1 MPNHCI
7 DKVLAISQLMNIA
20 KYYNGDWNPNWKSL
34 MEPKYY
40 IYYNTR
46 SNIYGVANTC
56 STKYGNIYFRLYKD
70 AKAVMDNPNFRS
82 ILDAIYKRAV
92 GYETED
98 EVTTDEIV
106 GDRKKQRIVKTKKVY
121 PPDID
126 ACKYLLMIK
135 FGRDYSPKKF
145 ELEILEKKTA
155 ESVEFWQD
163 DK

>member
-1 MPNHCI
+1 MPRVDIFETWKKNNVLE
-7 DKVLAISQLMNIA
+7 DKLNLITNLVGKRSTQLMISQQLGISSKTFITLRDKHKEIRDAIA
-20 KYYNGDWNPNWKSL
+20 KGEDMLLNN
-34 MEPKYY
+34 
-40 IYYNTR
+40 
-46 SNIYGVANTC
+46 
-56 STKYGNIYFRLYKD
+56 
-70 AKAVMDNPNFRS
+70 
-82 ILDAIYKRAV
+82 ILDTIYKRAV

-98 EVTTDEIV
+98 EVTTYEIV

-155 ESVEFWQD
+155 ESVEFWPD

>member
-1 MPNHCI
+1 MSRVDIFETWKKNNVLE
-7 DKVLAISQLMNIA
+7 DKLNLITNLVGKRSTQLMISQQLGISSKTFITLRDKHKEIRDAIA
-20 KYYNGDWNPNWKSL
+20 KGEDMLLNN
-34 MEPKYY
+34 
-40 IYYNTR
+40 
-46 SNIYGVANTC
+46 
-56 STKYGNIYFRLYKD
+56 
-70 AKAVMDNPNFRS
+70 

-98 EVTTDEIV
+98 EVTTYEIV

-135 FGRDYSPKKF
+135 FGRDYSPRKF

-155 ESVEFWQD
+155 EAVELWPE

>member
-1 MPNHCI
+1 MPRVDIFETWKKNNVLE
-7 DKVLAISQLMNIA
+7 DKLNLITNLVGKRSTQLMISQQLGISSKTFITLRDKHKEIRDAIA
-20 KYYNGDWNPNWKSL
+20 KGEDMLLNN
-34 MEPKYY
+34 
-40 IYYNTR
+40 
-46 SNIYGVANTC
+46 
-56 STKYGNIYFRLYKD
+56 
-70 AKAVMDNPNFRS
+70 

-98 EVTTDEIV
+98 EVTTYEIV

-135 FGRDYSPKKF
+135 FGRDYSPRKF

-155 ESVEFWQD
+155 EAIELWPE

>member
-1 MPNHCI
+1 MPRVDIFETWKKNNVLE
-7 DKVLAISQLMNIA
+7 DKLNLITNLVGKRSTQLMISQQLGISSKTFITLRDKHKEIRDAIA
-20 KYYNGDWNPNWKSL
+20 KGEDMLLNN
-34 MEPKYY
+34 
-40 IYYNTR
+40 
-46 SNIYGVANTC
+46 
-56 STKYGNIYFRLYKD
+56 
-70 AKAVMDNPNFRS
+70 

-98 EVTTDEIV
+98 EVTTYEIV

-135 FGRDYSPKKF
+135 FGRDYSPRKF

-155 ESVEFWQD
+155 EAVELWPD
-163 DK
+163 DKEH

>member
-1 MPNHCI
+1 MPRVDIFETWKKNNVLE
-7 DKVLAISQLMNIA
+7 DKLNSITNLVGKRSTQLMISQQLGISSKTFITLRDKHKEIRDAIA
-20 KYYNGDWNPNWKSL
+20 KGEDMLLNN
-34 MEPKYY
+34 
-40 IYYNTR
+40 
-46 SNIYGVANTC
+46 
-56 STKYGNIYFRLYKD
+56 
-70 AKAVMDNPNFRS
+70 

-98 EVTTDEIV
+98 EVTTYEIV

-135 FGRDYSPKKF
+135 FGREYSPRKF

-155 ESVEFWQD
+155 EAIELWPE